1 MIPCNPVK
9 SEAEAFKAAV
19 RKLGPEVTARLP
31 SGSAPASPQA
41 SRALPDAGGPSAAHP
56 PASQPT
62 DLTSQVYFAPLLQPL
77 VTCSQAC
84 EAALQCEPQLSSLQS
99 VIGTYLESKHK
110 SALTA
115 HAVCCYSTKQT
126 RIYNHVMHK
135 LETLSAQ
142 VLTSKPSLKPLW
154 MQAIN
159 PFRRQLFGTL
169 YASNRYVQAFA
180 GGLPNGRLGL
190 PSMDDWSLGHP
201 NNTIPTFAP
210 LNPNRPLLSQVH
222 TALLANDGA
231 AMNQPS
237 SVNRADAG
245 SCWHQA
251 DMLMH
256 ELVPIVTHYD
266 PQGVDL
272 HFLNHRNLRQGL
284 QTSQDVQAVF
294 SRIRPTGGAPV
305 GKYVQAILDGYLS
318 TLRYERNLKP
328 LNLVVTTAG
337 EEDNW
342 CILMSAITDHLN
354 QVTKRGYPGHQL
366 GIEFLLVGSCN
377 WVIPR
382 AISSEHHLRHRENVV
397 LSNVVGSTH
406 AQADTLA
413 QIICSGTDARIHSNL
428 RKRGIIF

>member
-1 MIPCNPVK
+1 MLQGQC
-9 SEAEAFKAAV
+9 S
-19 RKLGPEVTARLP
+19 TAP
-31 SGSAPASPQA
+31 STSA
-41 SRALPDAGGPSAAHP
+41 
-56 PASQPT
+56 T
-62 DLTSQVYFAPLLQPL
+62 DLNSPVFSAPLLQPL

-84 EAALQCEPQLSSLQS
+84 QAALQCEPQLTSLQS
-99 VIGTYLESKHK
+99 VIYMESKHK
-110 SALTA
+110 SALTSSG
-115 HAVCCYSTKQT
+115 VCYAYSTKQT

-142 VLTSKPSLKPLW
+142 VLTSKPSFKPLW
-154 MQAIN
+154 VQAIN

-180 GGLPNGRLGL
+180 GGLPNGILGL
-190 PSMDDWSLGHP
+190 PSMGDWSLGHT

-210 LNPNRPLLSQVH
+210 LNPNRPLLSQVFI
-222 TALLANDGA
+222 ASLISDGE

-237 SVNRADAG
+237 SATRADAG

-251 DMLMH
+251 HMLMH
-256 ELVPIVTHYD
+256 ELAPIVTQYD
-266 PQGVDL
+266 LQGVDL
-272 HFLNHRNLRQGL
+272 QFLNHKNLRQGL

-328 LNLVVTTAG
+328 LNLVIITAG
-337 EEDNW
+337 DEDNW
-342 CILMSAITDHLN
+342 NILGSAIPDHLGHL
-354 QVTKRGYPGHQL
+354 TKHGYPGHQL
-366 GIEFLLVGSCN
+366 GIEFLLVGSSN
-377 WVIPR
+377 WVKNR
-382 AISSEHHLRHRENVV
+382 VISSEHDLRHRKKVV
-397 LSNVVGSTH
+397 VSNVVGMTH

-413 QIICSGTDARIHSNL
+413 QTICSGIDARIHSNL